1 MSNIHDIEK
10 QMADMADQLKRMQ
23 VELEAAKAAAAAKTE
38 IEHFRASAPVP
49 SVKRKAAPPHHPA
62 GRAAARIAQL
72 APSPPPELV
81 KEKKSKKSQIIDVP
95 PCIMPARPKYGQL
108 PTPAQ
113 PKPSPVPGAKRVGVI
128 NPMEVETNG
137 VENSNPSTLLLA
149 PARLGHEGTG
159 LYLSRPSGGAASS
172 SGHVKGDGKGG
183 SKTGHWSSTEQTD
196 LQQVEGSDTVQMLS
210 VKDESD
216 SRMAKIKACEEAVLA
231 CADSSP
237 EEVQK
242 ALKWLAAVSARLLG
256 SWRAKT
262 RKPKTRTAATQTD
275 AIEARLVERLHR
287 TNAAKVYINKSGHKS
302 HICKV
307 CAKHRFC
314 FVPGKDV
321 MDSDLPTGDVSGHK
335 SHICKVCVKHRFC
348 FVPGKDVMGRDL
360 PIDDVS
366 AYTGKQKY
374 VMQKIIEKDATK
386 KQEYDDAV
394 ATRSRDVLRA
404 YVNSQVPKNA
414 KYGWTVVASS

>member
-1 MSNIHDIEK
+1 MP
-10 QMADMADQLKRMQ
+10 
-23 VELEAAKAAAAAKTE
+23 AA
-38 IEHFRASAPVP
+38 
-49 SVKRKAAPPHHPA
+49 KRKAAPPPPQPA
-62 GRAAARIAQL
+62 
-72 APSPPPELV
+72 APPPPELV
-81 KEKKSKKSQIIDVP
+81 ENKKKSKKSQVIDQGGAP
-95 PCIMPARPKYGQL
+95 PKPVGLISARPMDAPL
-108 PTPAQ
+108 PTLHLVVALKPA
-113 PKPSPVPGAKRVGVI
+113 PVPGAKRVGVK
-128 NPMEVETNG
+128 NPMEVETDG
-137 VENSNPSTLLLA
+137 VENSNPSTSLLA
-149 PARLGHEGTG
+149 PARL
-159 LYLSRPSGGAASS
+159 GGAASS

-183 SKTGHWSSTEQTD
+183 SKPGDWTSMQRTD
-196 LQQVEGSDTVQMLS
+196 LQQVEDEWQLLS
-210 VKDESD
+210 IKDESD
-216 SRMAKIKACEEAVLA
+216 SRIARIKARNEAVVA
-231 CADSSP
+231 CVDSSP

-262 RKPKTRTAATQTD
+262 RRPKTRTAAAQTD

-287 TNAAKVYINKSGHKS
+287 TSAAKVYINK
-302 HICKV
+302 
-307 CAKHRFC
+307 
-314 FVPGKDV
+314 
-321 MDSDLPTGDVSGHK
+321 SGHK

-374 VMQKIIEKDATK
+374 VIQKIIEKDATK